1 MSAKKLND
9 ENEARLMKMNK
20 EELRDTVRM
29 LVKLK
34 DDIIKVFSEPRR
46 RREVNGVHTVSALD
60 ISSLSV
66 V

>member
-34 DDIIKVFSEPRR
+34 DDIAKA
-46 RREVNGVHTVSALD
+46 GA
-60 ISSLSV
+60 
-66 V
+66 

>member
-34 DDIIKVFSEPRR
+34 GDIIKVFLRTKTAKGGERSAHR
-46 RREVNGVHTVSALD
+46 VSA
-60 ISSLSV
+60 
-66 V
+66 